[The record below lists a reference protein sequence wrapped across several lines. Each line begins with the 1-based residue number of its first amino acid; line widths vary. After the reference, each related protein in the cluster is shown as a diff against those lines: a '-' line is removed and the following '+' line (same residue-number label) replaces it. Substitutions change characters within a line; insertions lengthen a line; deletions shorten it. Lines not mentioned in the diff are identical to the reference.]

1 MAMFG
6 SKTLNKNELKSTEV
20 GEDVFQLLMLLL
32 DIEVRKQREK

>member
-6 SKTLNKNELKSTEV
+6 SKTLNKKELKSTEV

-32 DIEVRKQREK
+32 DIEVRNQRGK